1 MVQTPCLSCGQ
12 ITVAAE
18 IFVGHEILFQLGKW
32 GQRVG
37 GMGGGGGG
45 VRKQKISD
53 DMISIA
59 VILLTLLQIL
69 SKVLG

>member
-1 MVQTPCLSCGQ
+1 
-12 ITVAAE
+12 
-18 IFVGHEILFQLGKW
+18 
-32 GQRVG
+32 
-37 GMGGGGGG
+37 MGGGGGG